1 LIYIH
6 HNRETHGLFLFT
18 DKRFIQMKIEHD
30 SNFKQLETLV
40 KNRLTKILQV
50 VKSEQNSILIFA
62 ACTEGEYQEAI
73 HYSSRN

>member
-1 LIYIH
+1 
-6 HNRETHGLFLFT
+6 
-18 DKRFIQMKIEHD
+18 MKIEHD